1 MSDVTLREVCE
12 ANLIPLLKLDVSA
25 RQKKFVASNA
35 VSLAEAAYR
44 EEAWHRAIYLDDMP
58 AGFVMLY
65 DESLREEP
73 GDQPEVMIW
82 RLMVDEKYQ
91 GRGIGREV
99 LDRVV
104 EHVRG
109 KGIFSSLFVSYVPGE
124 GGPEMFYRDYGFVD
138 TGRED
143 GGEVVLVLPLENLP
157 GPVPDPT
164 ARVVHRGGCHCGAIR
179 FEVDAPREVTIHDCN
194 CSICSKAGYLHL
206 IVPGSCFRL
215 LRGEESLTTYSFNTG
230 VAQHTFCRHC
240 GIKPFYVPRSNP
252 DGYSVNFR
260 CLPRSGFNDVR
271 TELLDGRNWEQ
282 SAAALGHL
290 SRPVR

>member
-12 ANLIPLLKLDVSA
+12 ANLIPLLQLGVDA

-65 DESLREEP
+65 DESLREP
-73 GDQPEVMIW
+73 PADHPEVMIW
-82 RLMVDEKYQ
+82 RLMVDKKYQ
-91 GRGIGREV
+91 GRGIGRQV

-124 GGPEMFYRDYGFVD
+124 GGPEMFYRNYGFVD
-138 TGRED
+138 TGREEE
-143 GGEVVLVLPLENLP
+143 GEVVLVLPLDDLP
-157 GPVPDPT
+157 VTDPT
-164 ARVVHRGGCHCGAIR
+164 VRVVHRGGCHCGAIQ
-179 FEVDAPREVTIHDCN
+179 FEVDAPRQVTVHDCN
-194 CSICSKAGYLHL
+194 CSICSKVGYLHL

-215 LRGEESLTTYSFNTG
+215 IRGEDSLTTYTFNTG

-252 DGYSVNFR
+252 DGYSINFR

-290 SRPVR
+290 SR